1 MLFGVKLANDIY
13 PPWRASY
20 IDYERLKKL
29 LKEALISDKSTEA
42 TARGEDPSW
51 SESDESRFVEAL
63 DKELEKV
70 YGFLVS
76 KYDSLMARLNHLE
89 EQTTSEDKIK
99 ELNFDNFQKALEE
112 VLAEAR
118 QLDSFYRLNYTG
130 FFKIVKKHDKLHPKY
145 PSVKS
150 LLEVRLRELPFHS
163 EEMSPLLYR
172 ISFLYNALRSNF
184 ANFSQSLTD
193 ASRLSVLGDHT
204 SSEVNFK
211 SYKFWIHDDNLMEV
225 KTRILRHLPA
235 LVYASA
241 PTENAVLTNRVET
254 DTMDADGGVT
264 SSNSSS
270 DLNLSGINSAKS
282 YDPVLT
288 ALYFDN
294 EQFELY
300 NNKLLKTSAAPTV
313 RLRWTGR
320 LAEKPDIFLEKR
332 TVVEN
337 QETGNTELEEIRLKM
352 KQKFINGFIFDNDQ
366 TYKQRTV
373 RKLKESGARTEEI
386 AKVEQNFDSMQTFIH
401 DEDLQPV
408 LRAMYRRTAFQIPRD
423 DRVRVTIDS
432 DVLFIRED
440 DFDKSRP
447 IRTPKNWHR
456 NDIDANVSKPMKFL
470 RPGEFNKFPYSVM
483 EIKLQQTAPL
493 SEDEEDEDREGAD
506 ELLKHGK
513 WITELKNSH
522 LVKEVP
528 RFSLYVQGVASLFAE
543 EEKLDVLPF
552 WLPELE
558 SDIRKNPK
566 QAYEE
571 EKMKL
576 KRQKETEDKI
586 KDMRRLSRVS
596 GKSLHPD
603 DQRHLNHQNQQKRKQ
618 SRKSVLQQASEQLQ
632 RPQGEP
638 DLEDHDSSDEEDQGG
653 KKSKSKGNK
662 KKKYSQKVK
671 VGDTFLNILA
681 GRESAL
687 TGVEEEE
694 EEIELPPGVKKPTSY
709 IKNAGPVK
717 VEAKVWLA
725 NERTFNRWLHV
736 TTLMSVLTFSIYNS
750 VKRAQFPN
758 VANVLAYIFFGLTL
772 FCGIWSYLTYL
783 RRLNVIRERSG
794 KHLDAPLGP
803 ILVAVVLS
811 LALIF
816 NFTVTF
822 KEAAR
827 RRSQPEWIESIDDL
841 PEKLRPIQDFLFKL
855 VGVENF

>member
-1 MLFGVKLANDIY
+1 MANDIY
-13 PPWRASY
+13 PPWRSSY

-29 LKEALISDKSTEA
+29 LKEALITDKSAEA
-42 TARGEDPSW
+42 AARGDDLYW
-51 SESDESRFVEAL
+51 GDSDESRFVEAL

-76 KYDSLMARLNHLE
+76 KYDSLMERLNHLE
-89 EQTTSEDKIK
+89 EQTTTEDKIK
-99 ELNFDNFQKALEE
+99 NLNFDNFQKTLEE
-112 VLAEAR
+112 VLDEAQ
-118 QLDSFYRLNYTG
+118 QLDGFYRLNYTG

-150 LLEVRLRELPFHS
+150 LLEVRLKELPFHS

-172 ISFLYNALRSNF
+172 ISFLYNGLRSNF
-184 ANFSQSLTD
+184 TNVSQSLTD
-193 ASRLSVLGDHT
+193 ASRLSIVGPPHQT
-204 SSEVNFK
+204 SSEVNFQ
-211 SYKFWIHDDNLMEV
+211 SYKFWVHDDNLMEV

-241 PTENAVLTNRVET
+241 PIEDDILSNRVEAEG
-254 DTMDADGGVT
+254 MEADGGIT

-270 DLNLSGINSAKS
+270 DLNVSGLNNVKS

-300 NNKLLKTSAAPTV
+300 NNKLLKTNSAPTV

-320 LAEKPDIFLEKR
+320 LADKPDIFLEKR

-337 QETGNTELEEIRLKM
+337 HETRNTELEEIRLKM
-352 KQKFINGFIFDNDQ
+352 KQKFINGFIFKDDH
-366 TYKQRTV
+366 TCKERTV
-373 RKLKESGARTEEI
+373 RKLKESGASSEEI
-386 AKVEQNFDSMQTFIH
+386 AKVEHDFDTMQSFILGQ
-401 DEDLQPV
+401 DLQPV
-408 LRAMYRRTAFQIPRD
+408 LRTMYRRTAFQIPGD

-440 DFDKSRP
+440 DFDKIRP
-447 IRTPKNWHR
+447 IRSPTSWHR
-456 NDIDANVSKPMKFL
+456 SDIDAAVSKPMKVL
-470 RPGEFNKFPYSVM
+470 RTGEYSKFPYSVM
-483 EIKLQQTAPL
+483 EIKVQHRAGSSFLA
-493 SEDEEDEDREGAD
+493 EDDNFGEN
-506 ELLKHGK
+506 LPQKHGK
-513 WITELKNSH
+513 WITELTNSH

-558 SDIRKNPK
+558 GDIRKNPK

-571 EKMKL
+571 EKLKL
-576 KRQKETEDKI
+576 QRQKEEEHKI
-586 KDMRRLSRVS
+586 KDMRRMSRVS
-596 GKSLHPD
+596 SKYG
-603 DQRHLNHQNQQKRKQ
+603 QREEQQQQQQQKQARKQ
-618 SRKSVLQQASEQLQ
+618 KQKQEAVPQMSAQLQ
-632 RPQGEP
+632 DSQREP
-638 DLEDHDSSDEEDQGG
+638 DLEDHESSEEEEGL
-653 KKSKSKGNK
+653 KKKNNK
-662 KKKYSQKVK
+662 KHKKAKYPQTIK

-694 EEIELPPGVKKPTSY
+694 DEIELPPGVKKPTNY

-750 VKRAQFPN
+750 AKRAEFPN
-758 VANVLAYIFFGLTL
+758 VANVLAYVFFGLTL
-772 FCGIWSYLTYL
+772 FCGVWSYITYL
-783 RRLNVIRERSG
+783 RRLNVIKERSG

-803 ILVAVVLS
+803 IIVAVVLS
-811 LALIF
+811 IALIF

-822 KEAAR
+822 KEAAQR
-827 RRSQPEWIESIDDL
+827 RHQQERIESIDDL
-841 PEKLRPIQDFLFKL
+841 PKRLRPIQNFIFKL
-855 VGVENF
+855 VGAEHY